1 MSNDSIQPGQD
12 DIDQLLSSAFDRA
25 LEPIGQ
31 IDLVNVVMGRIR
43 RRQRLRFLVMS
54 IVGVIAIAICVINGL
69 PLVAML
75 WTTMTSSAPA
85 DWAAAA
91 PGLLTP
97 TLVMGLIAL
106 LGVGCVQLLLEDAV

>member
-1 MSNDSIQPGQD
+1 MSNDSMQPVQD
-12 DIDQLLSSAFDRA
+12 DIDQLMSSAFDRA
-25 LEPIGQ
+25 MEPIGQ

-54 IVGVIAIAICVINGL
+54 LVGIIAIATCVINGL
-69 PLVAML
+69 PLATML
-75 WTTMTSSAPA
+75 WTSMTSSAPG

-91 PGLLTP
+91 PGLLSP